1 MKTHILIPV
10 GIALHATA
18 FAADISRISTEQLI
32 DGIMKMDA
40 VAPGLHPTATA
51 GGFIVE
57 DAPPAFQGGVLGST
71 EPVVAPEMKELARRG
86 VAALPILMKHLE
98 DKRPTRLVIRPFDK
112 VIGGFYFKKEY
123 DPKAPQ
129 KDSSAYLGDDE
140 EKAISESHT
149 IKVGEVCFA
158 IIGQIVNRRLYA
170 VRYQPT
176 AITYIN
182 SPCEFPELAAK
193 VRKDWEKVTPAEHEA
208 SLISDAK
215 SEDGWV
221 DEEALRRIRFYYP
234 VAYQRLK
241 NKELTKRVAEFEERE
256 KRLMERRAK
265 IKGSREVTRGVPA
278 NEPPKS
284 RA

>member
-1 MKTHILIPV
+1 
-10 GIALHATA
+10 
-18 FAADISRISTEQLI
+18 
-32 DGIMKMDA
+32 
-40 VAPGLHPTATA
+40 
-51 GGFIVE
+51 
-57 DAPPAFQGGVLGST
+57 
-71 EPVVAPEMKELARRG
+71 MKELARRG
-86 VAALPILMKHLE
+86 VSALPVLMKHLE
-98 DKRPTRLVIRPFDK
+98 DKRPTRLVIKPLDK
-112 VIGGFYFKKEY
+112 FFGGFYFKKEY
-123 DPKAPQ
+123 DPKVPQ
-129 KDSSAYLGDDE
+129 KDSWGYLRDNE

-158 IIGQIVNRRLYA
+158 IIGQIVNRRLRA

-221 DEEALRRIRFYYP
+221 NEEALRRLRFYYP
-234 VAYQRLK
+234 EAYRRLK

-256 KRLMERRAK
+256 QHLMERRAK
-265 IKGSREVTRGVPA
+265 IKGSRDGTRGGPA
-278 NEPPKS
+278 NEPPKPGV
-284 RA
+284 